1 MAKVIVLKKEKGNQK
16 KGAKG
21 YLSTNKGRMYF
32 KPFDDNDDDEPIE
45 IYKGEYQSA

>member
-1 MAKVIVLKKEKGNQK
+1 MAKVIKLTKDKANQK

-21 YLSTNKGRMYF
+21 YLSTNNGKMYF
-32 KPFDDNDDDEPIE
+32 KPFDDNDDEPIE